1 MVEEASTAEE
11 EASTLAQVE
20 ATLAMVVDTT
30 AAITAVATVG
40 TEVMAGTEATAG
52 GAAIGATLV
61 TDTDGDLVL
70 ALAGDRIGLPTHM
83 PTGMTRGGAPLTIII
98 RTIIIRA
105 LIRIILRR
113 TVPIPTTATAAVLR
127 KILDGTVTTSPRPN
141 HRAFQHGRTLLALPL

>member
-1 MVEEASTAEE
+1 VVEEASTAVE

-20 ATLAMVVDTT
+20 ATLPMVVDTT

-83 PTGMTRGGAPLTIII
+83 PTGMARGGAPLTIII
-98 RTIIIRA
+98 RA
-105 LIRIILRR
+105 LILIILRR
-113 TVPIPTTATAAVLR
+113 AARPLIPTPAAVPR

-141 HRAFQHGRTLLALPL
+141 HRAFQHGRTFLALPL